1 MWLHGTIIRLSALIV
16 IIVTRVQATANTS
29 EVQTNTQA
37 NSSADATAND
47 AINNDESDNPVTPV
61 IEKDDTQRNSEN
73 LRDVIES
80 AEASKPYADPRDNAA
95 ATESDPVT
103 ESLSTETS
111 SSSVNKDLIKEL
123 KPDAAAAEESSSTSS
138 PTTSGSSTTSLEQ
151 DGMNL
156 DPFDLFDG
164 GGSIFENSGPQPDS
178 AGATGFGG
186 PIYGNGFFPDFQFHN
201 YGNGSPDDIFINS
214 DSLFYGVPN
223 QDALLI
229 GAASQF
235 PRIHMAFPG
244 TGPEVAPSNT
254 GFWSGSSSQSSS
266 NSDGGGSSHTSSF
279 GITSRLGGSDQN
291 NPGNGVKGVYSST
304 SLDIDSSGKGVYKVS
319 AGKIR

>member
-151 DGMNL
+151 DG
-156 DPFDLFDG
+156 
-164 GGSIFENSGPQPDS
+164 
-178 AGATGFGG
+178 ATGFGG

-201 YGNGSPDDIFINS
+201 Y
-214 DSLFYGVPN
+214 
-223 QDALLI
+223 

>member
-201 YGNGSPDDIFINS
+201 YG
-214 DSLFYGVPN
+214 
-223 QDALLI
+223 
-229 GAASQF
+229 AASQF

>member
-151 DGMNL
+151 DG
-156 DPFDLFDG
+156 
-164 GGSIFENSGPQPDS
+164 
-178 AGATGFGG
+178 ATGFGG